1 MLQVVIKTT
10 HFNATLS
17 ITPSNHQI
25 PDELSFP
32 TMQVGAAANTSLS
45 TLCDAAV
52 MGFPCYDPF
61 PFVNGNPWV
70 NDFPLDSP
78 EVAPPVDPRAP
89 WGIHLTGPYPDGQ
102 TYLVSW

>member
-1 MLQVVIKTT
+1 M
-10 HFNATLS
+10 HAATIGSRFLIS
-17 ITPSNHQI
+17 RP
-25 PDELSFP
+25 FP
-32 TMQVGAAANTSLS
+32 CTIQVGAGANAGVS
-45 TLCDAAV
+45 TPCDAAV
-52 MGFPCYDPF
+52 QGLPCYDPF

-78 EVAPPVDPRAP
+78 EVAPPVDPGVP